1 MIRNCSFAANAH
13 INETKT
19 VDTHTVHLLF

>member
-13 INETKT
+13 INET
-19 VDTHTVHLLF
+19 